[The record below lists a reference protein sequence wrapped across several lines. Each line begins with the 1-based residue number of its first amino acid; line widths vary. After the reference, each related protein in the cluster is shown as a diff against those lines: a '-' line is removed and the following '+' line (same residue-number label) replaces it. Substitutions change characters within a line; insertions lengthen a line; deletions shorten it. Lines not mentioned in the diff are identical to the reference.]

1 MKIQRK
7 EEQLD
12 TILLPTEWR
21 YSAAIV
27 GLIRYF
33 EFRNEEFERM
43 NYEEIDYEGWNGIAY
58 SSSWIREDR
67 FLKFAES
74 FYGQEFWHLKAEK
87 MLQSDEWTAEQI
99 KTINGFLTGNTVLK
113 KIFEKNKF
121 DGENKDQILGLLNT
135 NRLEIIKETFRYK
148 PELYRK
154 FCNTN
159 LLFTKENPH
168 CRLLGYNIDEN
179 RKSKET
185 SFIFD
190 ANKIL
195 TNDMIEFDFIPF
207 AFTNTRLGF
216 FVNNNYNIRSL
227 RKTNQ
232 NFKEILEEQK
242 EEKESAKMTLLRH
255 LIQSSSFL
263 DYDVEIIVKSQDYDY
278 YETLFIRE
286 NARRNIMNLKDPKIF
301 NVPYKLGENYWMN
314 LEEEL
319 FDRCMNYMI
328 LDDLIETLLKIR
340 IRENIQYID
349 FIVSHLVDINVEWK
363 EDIMDRG
370 ELHNQI
376 EQARK
381 AGYHTAKKLKEKK
394 LENKITSYRQ
404 KLTSA
409 VVFHDYDR
417 VNEILLQLESYAG
430 MDYSFVYD
438 LFEDGEKNKDI
449 TFAFISAL
457 NPEIKE
463 NKATNEEG
471 GI

>member
-7 EEQLD
+7 EELLD

-33 EFRNEEFERM
+33 DFRNEEFERLD
-43 NYEEIDYEGWNGIAY
+43 YQEIEYEGWSGIAY

-67 FLKFAES
+67 FLKFTES
-74 FYGQEFWHLKAEK
+74 FYPQEFWHLKAEK
-87 MLQSDEWTAEQI
+87 ILQGDEWTEEQI
-99 KTINGFLTGNTVLK
+99 KTINVFLTGNTVLK
-113 KIFEKNKF
+113 KIFGKNKF
-121 DGENKDQILGLLNT
+121 NGENKDQILALLNK

-168 CRLLGYNIDEN
+168 CRLLGYNVDEN

-185 SFIFD
+185 SFLFD
-190 ANKIL
+190 SNKIV

-227 RKTNQ
+227 RKENQ
-232 NFKEILEEQK
+232 IFKERLEEQK
-242 EEKESAKMTLLRH
+242 EEKESAKMTLLRQ

-263 DYDVEIIVKSQDYDY
+263 DYDVEIIIKSQDLDY

-301 NVPYKLGENYWMN
+301 NFRYKLGENYWLN
-314 LEEEL
+314 VEEEL
-319 FDRCMNYMI
+319 FDRCMNHMV

-340 IRENIQYID
+340 IRENIQYLD
-349 FIVSHLVDINVEWK
+349 FMISHLVDINVEWK

-370 ELHNQI
+370 ELHNRI

-381 AGYHTAKKLKEKK
+381 AGYFTAKKLKEKK

-417 VNEILLQLESYAG
+417 VNEILLQLESYVG